1 MKRLNLILMA
11 MSLCFGAAIFIY
23 TYNVARES
31 RAIVSEME
39 RDLK

>member
-23 TYNVARES
+23 TYNVAKQS
-31 RAIVSEME
+31 RVIVSEVE